1 MKEILFDFSRHNAR
15 GAQHLQFAADILEA
29 LPQNVL
35 KSWGLEKQYKAFA
48 AAVAN
53 EQEYFQPKK
62 AYLETSEIEAVNLT
76 RVRLFYFYRQTAQ
89 TYADYHPEEEKRDA
103 GQTLSFA
110 FREASRLRRSDYASK
125 TALLTDLAAKLR
137 QLPYSAALAVVGLQD
152 APDRLD
158 AANEAFNAIYLKRS
172 AAERERA
179 QAWTM
184 KQLRPVTDAA
194 FNHLAQ
200 AINAL
205 YAANEMV
212 GNDAEKR
219 AVMEKVID
227 DVNAITVR
235 LKKTIRKNSPQ
246 RTQSAPEEGTEENE
260 KTTRTDEE

>member
-1 MKEILFDFSRHNAR
+1 MKEIIYDFSRHNIR
-15 GAQHLQFAADILEA
+15 NAQHMQFANDVLEA
-29 LPQNVL
+29 IPQDIA
-35 KSWGLEKQYKAFA
+35 KSLGIDAQYKTFA
-48 AAVAN
+48 AAAAN
-53 EQEYFQPKK
+53 EREYFLPEKS
-62 AYLETSEIEAVNLT
+62 YRETPEIIAANIK
-76 RVRLFYFYRQTAQ
+76 RDRLFFFYKQTAQ
-89 TYADYHPEEEKRDA
+89 TYADYHPEEEQQAA
-103 GQTLSFA
+103 GQTLSFL
-110 FREASRLRRSDYASK
+110 FREVAALPDADYASK

-246 RTQSAPEEGTEENE
+246 RTQSDTEKGTEENE
-260 KTTRTDEE
+260 KTARTDEE

>member
-1 MKEILFDFSRHNAR
+1 MKEILYNFSRHNAR
-15 GAQHLQFAADILEA
+15 NAQHVQFSIDVLEIIPQDAADKLGFGKPFKIFA
-29 LPQNVL
+29 DAA
-35 KSWGLEKQYKAFA
+35 EKEI
-48 AAVAN
+48 N
-53 EQEYFQPKK
+53 CFQPNRG
-62 AYLETSEIEAVNLT
+62 YLETPEIVVANRKREQ
-76 RVRLFYFYRQTAQ
+76 LFYFYKQIAI
-89 TYADYHPEEEKRDA
+89 TYATYHPETDKRK
-103 GQTLSFA
+103 GGETLAFA
-110 FREASRLRRSDYASK
+110 FREVGSILLADYASE

-246 RTQSAPEEGTEENE
+246 RTQSDTEEGTEENE
-260 KTTRTDEE
+260 RTARTDEE